1 MSYPTTLTN
10 VTINNPDPMA
20 MPISGGYGLYFE
32 GASNGGYLLLDKC
45 KILNQKASTLHVD
58 NAQVAIACSKINPHQ
73 FANNNSSVYLT
84 NGSTLV
90 LDPSVVSNVGKS
102 DLAGVQYSI
111 VCNNAF
117 DLFLD
122 NGQSDLSVTQNDALN
137 GNLQALYNPGF
148 SQFNA
153 ANNYWKWGVAPS
165 RVNHYYYF
173 TDGANRQFGVGS
185 NVSVDGTPYLTSVP
199 NFDNLCPAQG
209 SEPGGGGQQGKRN
222 IDFEATFAKA
232 ATGIVFQ
239 NTLLTSTIY
248 SLMSTSND
256 SSDLESRINTGTNIL
271 AAYYNSNNL
280 SLKRSMNT
288 LYQKTMEHSGRMINR
303 SKLQSTKNRV
313 GNKLYQLQTTILNQN
328 LLSKHERFKFEMDRV
343 FALRIQKKY
352 NQSLG
357 LLNTLILDT
366 NYQNYINYM
375 GKWICKIENEK
386 LLDLKAI
393 TKLEFKSRLINCTD
407 GNTINSNSSM
417 MVGSSDEQ
425 NSFSISNVG
434 VILYPNPSN
443 NYIAVSLTS
452 AELTGSVIN
461 LYSVDGRLI
470 ITETA
475 DKSVKTI
482 DISALSNGTYIFELI
497 HPKFKVIKRV
507 SIMH

>member
-1 MSYPTTLTN
+1 
-10 VTINNPDPMA
+10 
-20 MPISGGYGLYFE
+20 
-32 GASNGGYLLLDKC
+32 
-45 KILNQKASTLHVD
+45 
-58 NAQVAIACSKINPHQ
+58 
-73 FANNNSSVYLT
+73 
-84 NGSTLV
+84 
-90 LDPSVVSNVGKS
+90 
-102 DLAGVQYSI
+102 
-111 VCNNAF
+111 
-117 DLFLD
+117 
-122 NGQSDLSVTQNDALN
+122 
-137 GNLQALYNPGF
+137 
-148 SQFNA
+148 
-153 ANNYWKWGVAPS
+153 
-165 RVNHYYYF
+165 
-173 TDGANRQFGVGS
+173 
-185 NVSVDGTPYLTSVP
+185 
-199 NFDNLCPAQG
+199 
-209 SEPGGGGQQGKRN
+209 
-222 IDFEATFAKA
+222 
-232 ATGIVFQ
+232 
-239 NTLLTSTIY
+239 
-248 SLMSTSND
+248 
-256 SSDLESRINTGTNIL
+256 
-271 AAYYNSNNL
+271 
-280 SLKRSMNT
+280 MNT

-343 FALRIQKKY
+343 FALRIQKQY

-366 NYQNYINYM
+366 NYQNYINYL

-407 GNTINSNSSM
+407 GNIINSNSSM

-425 NSFSISNVG
+425 NSFSVSNVG

-452 AELTGSVIN
+452 AELAGSVIN
-461 LYSVDGRLI
+461 LYTVDGRLI